1 VIGPPVE
8 RRNVVSS
15 ASVSVF
21 GTASTGPVVGGV
33 NGFGTITARI
43 AAMSFACP
51 HDPHQLP
58 PVIAHVAWLPPSIV
72 IRCRRRAHASRSFSR
87 CSSVNVGRSSG
98 AHSALHRAYGF
109 HSVAMLPFPSPRG
122 PAASLG

>member
-1 VIGPPVE
+1 VSAIGPPVE

-43 AAMSFACP
+43 AAMSFACARMIRINSRP
-51 HDPHQLP
+51 SSLMWLGSLR
-58 PVIAHVAWLPPSIV
+58 ASSFVAVVAPMP
-72 IRCRRRAHASRSFSR
+72 RAASR
-87 CSSVNVGRSSG
+87 G
-98 AHSALHRAYGF
+98 A
-109 HSVAMLPFPSPRG
+109 PR
-122 PAASLG
+122 